1 MQREAEQR
9 AGQTPGGLT
18 QEDLGKLSQAEWEA
32 DRGAA
37 AQRDLSR
44 EAARRREQQRSE
56 PEPPAESVI
65 DDVEAPD
72 ARGRIAE
79 AFGGERK
86 PLKVQAGTPAQN
98 RAFLMRM
105 ASVGMALLGIFLL
118 WQALQSQSGVLGTPS
133 GPIASATP
141 TATVSGPITQASPPV
156 SGTATANASF
166 TKVSGPC
173 NLAARFNDRYSFMAT
188 NGALTLTQLS
198 NNHVSRGTISPN
210 GDFTTMAEGQGYRG
224 TVSGT
229 TARGQHTYTA
239 QGCNEVYDF
248 TMTFPTAF
256 IGGGGAQQANR
267 PPEAGA
273 IRATQ
278 TGTTTSYTVLNVS
291 DPDGDPLRYRWT
303 STNPCGP
310 PTGHSTPTLSW
321 PHPHPPCPEEPFH
334 PATIT
339 VQIDDGRFVITRTY
353 TGGSAPGTGPVPAAG
368 AAISTIA
375 PSPTAAPPTATGA
388 AATATATAGAVVAG
402 TSGVNIPLILIALIL
417 LIGALGLWFGGPRLA
432 GGPVG
437 DDPQDAKDPCER
449 EKARLAAA
457 QAAAAAADARMQ
469 ELDTLAEN
477 AQSTQR
483 DAAAKEQTARDLKR
497 SASSGEMDGR
507 TVYTNPTQRAAIEAA
522 DAAAASA
529 RAAADAAQSAYNAA
543 GGAGARQTAADDVFK
558 AHRELRDAQAALDA
572 CLRIVSLST
581 PTPAPGGAPT
591 TGGGTTTGGTGGGI
605 GTGTGTGDGTRT
617 RERRECD
624 PENLEEVIPEKS
636 RGPERFTLVDMS
648 SIRIVRLE
656 SDDANTPWAEIDAAM
671 EYARNLRRG
680 LSLGGKVLK
689 RVAPDASSAMG
700 PMGPVLNFTGTMTD
714 KALEG
719 LQEVID
725 IYRRRQGAG
734 LYQLRYREV
743 VLELACVT
751 KRKCVNGRWVE
762 QPAEFSITDVT
773 PPDAPERRWGGDNNR
788 DRVAFQPGGRSIA
801 DQISDVVMR
810 YTRSLRG
817 RNNSTV
823 EQMQAFESSC
833 GR

>member
-1 MQREAEQR
+1 MQREAAER

-18 QEDLGKLSQAEWEA
+18 QEDLFKLERAEAE
-32 DRGAA
+32 
-37 AQRDLSR
+37 RDSR
-44 EAARRREQQRSE
+44 DAQQRSE
-56 PEPPAESVI
+56 RGSDPTRRDEHLRDRSADGSESVI
-65 DDVEAPD
+65 DQVEAPD

-79 AFGGERK
+79 AFGGERRS
-86 PLKVQAGTPAQN
+86 PTVQAGTPAQN

-105 ASVGMALLGIFLL
+105 ASVGMALLGLFLL

-133 GPIASATP
+133 GPVVSATP
-141 TATVSGPITQASPPV
+141 TATASGPITQASPAV

-173 NLAARFNDRYSFMAT
+173 NLAARFTDRYSFMAT

-210 GDFTTMAEGQGYRG
+210 GDFTTTAEGQGYRG
-224 TVSGT
+224 TISGT
-229 TARGQHTYTA
+229 MVRGQHTYTA

-248 TMTFPTAF
+248 TMTFPAAF
-256 IGGGGAQQANR
+256 IGGGAQQANR

-278 TGTTTSYTVLNVS
+278 TGTTTTYTVLNVS
-291 DPDGDPLRYRWT
+291 DPDGDQLRYLWA

-310 PTGHSTPTLSW
+310 PTGHSTPTLVW

-353 TGGSAPGTGPVPAAG
+353 AGGSAPGTGPVPAAG
-368 AAISTIA
+368 VGISTIA
-375 PSPTAAPPTATGA
+375 PSPTAAPPTATA
-388 AATATATAGAVVAG
+388 AAATATAGAVVAG

-437 DDPQDAKDPCER
+437 DDPQDTKDPCEK
-449 EKARLAAA
+449 EKARVAAA
-457 QAAAAAADARMQ
+457 QAAADAADRRMQ

-477 AQSTQR
+477 AESTQR
-483 DAAAKEQTARDLKR
+483 DAAAKEQAAENLRN
-497 SASSGEMDGR
+497 SASGGTIDGGR
-507 TVYTNPTQRAAIEAA
+507 KVYSNPAQRAAIEAA
-522 DAAAASA
+522 EAAAAAA
-529 RAAADAAQSAYNAA
+529 RAAADAARNAYDAA
-543 GGAGARQTAADDVFK
+543 GGAGARRAAADDRFK

-581 PTPAPGGAPT
+581 PTPAPGGATT
-591 TGGGTTTGGTGGGI
+591 TGGGTTTGGTGV
-605 GTGTGTGDGTRT
+605 GTGTGTGTDDGTRT

-624 PENLEEVIPEKS
+624 PENAEEVIAEKS
-636 RGPERFTLVDMS
+636 RGPERFTLIDMS

-656 SDDANTPWAEIDAAM
+656 SDDANTPWDEIDGAM
-671 EYARNLRRG
+671 SYARNLRRG
-680 LSLGGKVLK
+680 LSLGGKALK
-689 RVAPDASSAMG
+689 RVAPDVGSAMG

-714 KALEG
+714 KALDG
-719 LQEVID
+719 LQDVIE
-725 IYRRRQGAG
+725 IYRRRQGTG

-773 PPDAPERRWGGDNNR
+773 PPDAEERRVGGDNNR

-801 DQISDVVMR
+801 DQISEVVMR

-823 EQMQAFESSC
+823 ERMRDFEANC
-833 GR
+833 GQ